1 MYWHIEPPRNPPAFI
16 VLVWDSRHLGSKLKP
31 GGSYWEDNPTAHKE
45 NQKTKKHWNSL
56 PRLNSS
62 CIPCGLGPQVQPWD
76 FLQSCF
82 PHIRILNKANLVT
95 SCSGVFMRRLFS
107 LGDHASC
114 TEWSA
119 MSASSTNKH
128 SSQVIGI
135 VVWTWGRSIMF
146 FLLHLL
152 VWKTELNKISS
163 FFHEGGLVSDT
174 CLNEL
179 FIQMRNYMKPTW
191 ESESATASIILNI
204 FRTSAKQNEKLLNLK
219 CQQSKECSGGSKK
232 RKWWECISRHLQVY
246 WCQKIFKHWSEGFH
260 FEQVKLSELACLPL
274 WDKKRNL

>member
-1 MYWHIEPPRNPPAFI
+1 MEGSLNLTDRNIIFRTCCKILLKRIRKCSLAKTELSMEMNAFPSFHAHTHVHIEPPRNPPAFI

-119 MSASSTNKH
+119 MCQLPAPTN
-128 SSQVIGI
+128 I
-135 VVWTWGRSIMF
+135 
-146 FLLHLL
+146 HLR
-152 VWKTELNKISS
+152 W
-163 FFHEGGLVSDT
+163 
-174 CLNEL
+174 
-179 FIQMRNYMKPTW
+179 
-191 ESESATASIILNI
+191 
-204 FRTSAKQNEKLLNLK
+204 
-219 CQQSKECSGGSKK
+219 
-232 RKWWECISRHLQVY
+232 
-246 WCQKIFKHWSEGFH
+246 
-260 FEQVKLSELACLPL
+260 
-274 WDKKRNL
+274 